1 MCGDEMAME
10 GYIRVLIVPEFGY
23 RYAAL
28 IPNNAEKLRRVI
40 GGEYECRFIDEN
52 VAVESAYLEPWRLR
66 RQYKNQEFFGTF
78 IIAGWNENGD
88 FCSLNDDELRKW
100 CQVF

>member
-1 MCGDEMAME
+1 MRRNEVE
-10 GYIRVLIVPEFGY
+10 SNIRVLIVPEIGCPY
-23 RYAAL
+23 VAW
-28 IPNNAEKLRRVI
+28 IPNSADMLRRVI
-40 GGEYECRFIDEN
+40 GGEYECRFMDEN

-88 FCSLNDDELRKW
+88 FCSLTDDELRKW